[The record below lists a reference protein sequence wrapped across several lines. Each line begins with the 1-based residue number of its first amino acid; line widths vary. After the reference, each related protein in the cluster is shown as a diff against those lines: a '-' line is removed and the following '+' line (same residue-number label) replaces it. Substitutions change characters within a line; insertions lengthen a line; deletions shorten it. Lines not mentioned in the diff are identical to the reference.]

1 MRAKFKL
8 PDRDVEY
15 LNSLGVKWEA
25 GLDGGM
31 GYVIIYDVGID
42 TAQFQVAGGGDKT
55 NILFMLPTTYP
66 NSQIDMSSFY
76 PDLSRTDGLSIPNL
90 HRFYN
95 VKGYTWQT
103 WSRHRTGGSETW
115 NPETDG
121 IASHLAYTD
130 LFLQREVGLDRS
142 DSGSSRLIS
151 TFVKNTGTGMRILKF
166 PEKPKTGRL
175 IINMGKS

>member
-1 MRAKFKL
+1 MAKFKL
-8 PDRDVEY
+8 PDRDIEY

-25 GLDGGM
+25 GAEDGM
-31 GYVIIYDVGID
+31 NYVIIYDVGID
-42 TAQFQVAGGGDKT
+42 TTHFQAAGGGDQV
-55 NILFMLPTTYP
+55 NVLFMLPSGYP

-76 PDLSRTDGLSIPNL
+76 PDLNRTDGQGIPNL

-95 VKGYTWQT
+95 VKGYAWQT
-103 WSRHRTGGSETW
+103 WSRHRTGGEYW

-142 DSGSSRLIS
+142 ESEGSRIVS
-151 TFVKNTGTGMRILKF
+151 TFVKKVGTGFKILKF
-166 PEKPKTGRL
+166 SEPEKPKTGRL
-175 IINMGKS
+175 IINMG